1 MKTVRGFT
9 LIEVLIAL
17 SIIAIALAA
26 VLQVLGHNVRATR
39 FTRDKLVAHWV
50 AQNALAE
57 CQVGLWTFA
66 QTTEHSGTADWL
78 GQTWSWRAR
87 LRAPTVG
94 EPLTAPV
101 VIEVTYQGK
110 VWARWQGRC

>member
-1 MKTVRGFT
+1 MRTARGFT

-26 VLQVLGHNVRATR
+26 VLQVLGHNLRATR
-39 FTRDKLVAHWV
+39 LTRDKLVAHWV
-50 AQNALAE
+50 AQNVLAE
-57 CQVGLWTFA
+57 CQVGLWSFA
-66 QTTEHSGTADWL
+66 QTTEHRGTSDWL

-87 LRAPTVG
+87 LQRQSETG
-94 EPLTAPV
+94 PLTAPV
-101 VIEVTYQGK
+101 VIEVTRQGK